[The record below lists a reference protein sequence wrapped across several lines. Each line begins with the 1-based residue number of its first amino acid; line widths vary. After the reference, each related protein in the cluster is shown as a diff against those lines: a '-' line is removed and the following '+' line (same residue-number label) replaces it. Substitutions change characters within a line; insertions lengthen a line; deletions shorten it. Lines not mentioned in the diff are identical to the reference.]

1 MAYTPKSFYERLD
14 EPVLVY
20 PVDDTGTPGQFVY
33 TNPRAQELL
42 QYEKQQLAGLSI
54 IDLCEIKRFPDLL
67 ALHKNGKPEKPVFE
81 LTFLT
86 AHQSTVKFDVSVDVV
101 QQDGK
106 LFIEIVFLTLS
117 TLEDQSQANDR
128 FYTMASFLHEG
139 LAILENR
146 KIVFTNKAMD
156 EITGFNAG
164 EISTLAE
171 SIEFLA
177 APEEKKRVREL
188 LNEMQK
194 NPEEKHVLDF
204 WMVAKNGERKYI
216 HNSYS
221 QHKTTKGVLQYIVT
235 QDITQRKRAEIEVKQ
250 KEKEFKA
257 LAENSS
263 GVIALFNREL
273 GCVYINP
280 AGAEIIGKPCNE
292 LINANLAD
300 FGLPDKLYRNLK
312 NNIINVFAEN
322 EQAAFEA
329 KFPVKDTTKNL
340 HCVIIPETFVEG
352 VMDTA
357 VAICSDIT
365 ELRRTK
371 HELDDITRKY
381 DLIVNNLT
389 DVIWILDDTFIIN
402 YITPG
407 IEKLTGYTVEEY
419 LQREYE
425 DVFDADGL
433 ESINQVIQQIS
444 HGVKTGNHEQIKQA
458 FTFEARQKRKDGSY
472 VWVEI
477 IARPLFDDNDK
488 FLGMN
493 GVTRDISKRKKAEF
507 DLVEAKEKAVEAD
520 RLKSAFLANMSH
532 EIRTPMNAIIGFTD
546 LLNQDDV
553 DPASRSE
560 YVELI
565 NSNSTHLL
573 KLIDDIIDI
582 SKIEA
587 GELKI
592 SKAEAEL
599 EPIFSQTYH
608 VQKEALKKAG
618 KSHIELSYNL
628 PGKNIEMITDPMRL
642 QQILTNLVSNS
653 IKFTSEGKIEFG
665 VTAHDKD
672 SIKFYVQDTGV
683 GMSKEKMDYI
693 FDRFR
698 QVEEHTSRQ
707 YQGSG
712 LGLAISK
719 QLVELLGGEIWVDS
733 QENKGTTFY
742 FTLPHKWAG
751 EHGLEDVIE
760 QKEEDITNLMIVE
773 DEDANYQLLKE
784 MLKKRN
790 FRIFRAHDGIEAVEI
805 ANEENL
811 ELVLMDIQLPK
822 MDGYEA
828 TKKIKQEHP
837 NLPIIAQTA
846 YANYNDVVKSLDAG
860 CSDFI
865 AKPIKMKKLLSM
877 IDKYLSN
884 ES

>member
-42 QYEKQQLAGLSI
+42 QYEKQQLAGMSI

-67 ALHKNGKPEKPVFE
+67 ALHNNGKPEKPVFE
-81 LTFLT
+81 LTFTT
-86 AHQSTVKFDVSVDVV
+86 AHQSTVKFDVSVDIA
-101 QQDGK
+101 QHDGK
-106 LFIEIVFLTLS
+106 NYIEIVFLTLS
-117 TLEDQSQANDR
+117 ALEDQTQASDR

-164 EISTLAE
+164 EISTLSE

-204 WMVAKNGERKYI
+204 WMVTKKGERKYI

-221 QHKTTKGVLQYIVT
+221 QHKTTNGVLQYVVT
-235 QDITQRKRAEIEVKQ
+235 QDITQRKKAEIEVQQ

-292 LINANLAD
+292 LINANLSE

-322 EQAAFEA
+322 EQNTFEA
-329 KFPVKDTTKNL
+329 KFPAKDTTKNL
-340 HCVIIPETFVEG
+340 QCLVIPETFVEG

-357 VAICSDIT
+357 VTICTDIT

-371 HELDDITRKY
+371 HELGDITRKY
-381 DLIVNNLT
+381 HLIVNNLT
-389 DVIWILDDTFIIN
+389 DVIWILDDTFTIN

-407 IEKLTGYTVEEY
+407 IEKLTGYTVTEY
-419 LQREYE
+419 MQREYE
-425 DVFDADGL
+425 DVFDANGL

-444 HGVKTGNHEQIKQA
+444 HGVKTGHHEQIKQA

-553 DPASRSE
+553 DPDSRSE

-599 EPIFSQTYH
+599 EPIFIQTYH

-653 IKFTSEGKIEFG
+653 IKFTSEGEIEFG

-672 SIKFYVQDTGV
+672 FIKFYVQDTGV

-733 QENKGTTFY
+733 KENKGTTFY
-742 FTLPHKWAG
+742 FTLPHKWEG
-751 EHGLEDVIE
+751 EHGLEEVIE

-790 FRIFRAHDGIEAVEI
+790 FRIFRAHDGVEAIEI
-805 ANEENL
+805 AREEDL
-811 ELVLMDIQLPK
+811 ELILMDIQLPK

-837 NLPIIAQTA
+837 KLPIIAQTA

-877 IDKYLSN
+877 IDKYLDKN
-884 ES
+884 